1 MTGNIRVTKGG
12 LSRLRK
18 AQARTKY
25 RAELSLAN
33 WLKEN
38 KASEAEVK
46 ELIRLCERYRS
57 HDPDNEEIDHWDY
70 VEAADD
76 ILQVVPEGVDGYWCK
91 RIEEMLDT
99 VDLKRIRQCL
109 SCKRWLYAL
118 DPRQKHC
125 NDECRDRYRMKT
137 TAYKERK
144 KEDMR
149 KLRKIEKERKQAE
162 QAYRAKQET
171 KDAAS
176 RTKTRSTQE
185 LN

>member
-1 MTGNIRVTKGG
+1 VAKGS

-18 AQARTKY
+18 AQAEIKD
-25 RAELSLAN
+25 RAELFLAN

-38 KASEAEVK
+38 KASGAEVK
-46 ELIRLCERYRS
+46 ELTRLCEEYRS
-57 HDPDNEEIDHWDY
+57 HDPDNEDVDLWDY

-76 ILQVVPEGVDGYWCK
+76 ILQVVPEGVDDYWCN
-91 RIEEMLDT
+91 RIEEMLNT
-99 VDLKRIRQCL
+99 ADLKRIRQCL

-144 KEDMR
+144 REDMR

-162 QAYRAKQET
+162 KAYRAEQET

-176 RTKTRSTQE
+176 RKKTQSKH
-185 LN
+185 NYM